1 MSVDRSAD
9 PGLPASDGSA
19 IRWLMLVYFASG
31 LCSLIDEVIWMR
43 LLKTV
48 LGSTVYASSIVVST
62 FMGGLALGALIMSRY
77 ADRVKRRLRLYAFLE
92 LCAALSA
99 LSLPWLLGLADVFY
113 RWFFRSGQP
122 SPAGVL
128 VVQAAVSSALLLVPT
143 MIMGSTLPLLGRY
156 VTALEDRVGRLVG
169 RLYALNTLGAA
180 VGCFLAGSVLIRLVG
195 VMGALYL
202 AAVVNLL
209 VALGG
214 WILSRSHDTV
224 AEEPT
229 ALASSSQATHP
240 DAGERAKS
248 VVLLLA
254 FFASGLISI
263 GYELVWMRSV
273 VFQLGGF
280 TYVFSSVLTV
290 YLLGNV
296 VGAWI
301 GGRLARRLK
310 SPAAGFGVSLTILGL
325 FGVLCVPWLVGWAHF
340 VEVAKL
346 RQVLDGLGG
355 PQFFPAVMWPLV
367 YTAALFSLPAVAMG
381 IGFPLAL
388 QAWGRRQHKVGQTT
402 GIVYGVNTIGAVLGG
417 LVTGFALIPL
427 LGVQYSITFLGLAG
441 VWAGAVLLHMFGARP
456 RPAFRVAR
464 VAVPVALTVAA
475 FVITGDLF
483 RRRVVALPGY
493 EIVAVKEGVTTT
505 VTVVRHKVNGTLQMT
520 SDGMQIAGD
529 DHHRAAQQMLGH
541 LGALLHGRPKTA
553 LTIGFGSGETSLCL
567 AQHDL
572 ERLDCVEIAPEVVD
586 LGLQYFRHINLGDQ
600 VHEKV
605 NLQYMDAKNYLRL
618 TEQRYDVI
626 INGAN
631 IPYYSGSAP
640 MFTKEHFENAR
651 DHLNPGG
658 IFVTKLHVGHMA
670 RSNFDSVLGTFV
682 EVYPHVT
689 LWFPVTR
696 PVSFFYI
703 AGSREPQVFSPLR
716 IREILE
722 KPNVRASAEYLRF
735 QTEMDVLGCYVGDET
750 GIRRYLGAFRVNR
763 DDAPFIEFN
772 VDRQFLDTT
781 RFMPEFLAKVRRDP
795 STDHLDWAGISEDAR
810 AKWHKEFRPKFD
822 AAKYVLLS
830 QGVTDPWLAMQNSA
844 AGLRLVPGHPVLL
857 AQEEQVLTFA
867 RSALGRGPEKD
878 MITRADAEL
887 KTTPDFAAAW
897 LIRSWARQRAGA
909 IIEALRA
916 AEAATRHAPHMALA
930 HEQLGTL
937 LLQSNRARE
946 AIAPLRA
953 AVRLRPKHPPG
964 HTLLVSALVQ
974 ARQFRSA
981 VAAAEEAVALSP
993 DAPPCLNLL
1002 ARLLAACPE
1011 DGVRDGARA
1020 VTLAERACQATE
1032 NKNPALMDSLAAAY
1046 AEVGR
1051 FPEAVRTATQ
1061 ALELAE
1067 RSGARYAEGIRE
1079 RLALYKSGRPY
1090 RGP

>member
-1 MSVDRSAD
+1 MNVNRSAD
-9 PGLPASDGSA
+9 PGLPASGGSA

-31 LCSLIDEVIWMR
+31 LCSLIDEVIWVR

-77 ADRVKRRLRLYAFLE
+77 ADRVRRRLRLYALLE
-92 LCAALSA
+92 LCAAASA
-99 LSLPWLLGLADVFY
+99 LALPWFLGLADVFY

-122 SPAGVL
+122 SPAAVL
-128 VVQAAVSSALLLVPT
+128 VVQAMVSSALLLVPT

-180 VGCFLAGSVLIRLVG
+180 VGCFLAGSVLIRMLG

-202 AAVVNLL
+202 AAAVNLL

-214 WILSRSHDTV
+214 WALSRSHDSV
-224 AEEPT
+224 AEQPST
-229 ALASSSQATHP
+229 PAPLSPITLP
-240 DAGERAKS
+240 DAEGRAKS
-248 VVLLLA
+248 VVLLLG

-296 VGAWI
+296 LGAWI
-301 GGRLARRLK
+301 GSRLARRLA

-325 FGVLCVPWLVGWAHF
+325 FGVLCVPWLVGWGRI
-340 VEVAKL
+340 VEVAKM
-346 RQVLDGLGG
+346 RQTLHGLGG
-355 PQFFPAVMWPLV
+355 PQFLPAVLWPLA
-367 YTAALFSLPAVAMG
+367 YTTVLFSLPAVAMG

-417 LVTGFALIPL
+417 LVTGFVLIPL
-427 LGVQYSITFLGLAG
+427 LGVQYSITLLGLAA
-441 VWAGAVLLHMFGARP
+441 VWVGAVLLHLFGVRP
-456 RPAFRVAR
+456 RLASRVVR
-464 VAVPVALTVAA
+464 VVLPVGLTVAA
-475 FVITGDLF
+475 FLIPGDLF
-483 RRRVVALPGY
+483 RRRVVALAGY

-505 VTVVRHKVNGTLQMT
+505 VAVARNKVNGTLQMT

-541 LGALLHGRPKTA
+541 LGALLHGRPRTV

-600 VHEKV
+600 VHEKT

-626 INGAN
+626 VNGAN

-640 MFTKEHFENAR
+640 MFTKEHFETAR

-658 IFVTKLHVGHMA
+658 VFVTKLHLGHMA
-670 RSNFDSVLGTFV
+670 RSNFDSVLGTFI
-682 EVYPHVT
+682 EVYPHMT
-689 LWFPVTR
+689 LWFPATR
-696 PVSFFYI
+696 PVSFFYVV
-703 AGSREPQVFSPLR
+703 GSKEPQVFSPLR
-716 IREILE
+716 IREILQ
-722 KPNVRASAEYLRF
+722 KPNVRASAAYLRF
-735 QTEMDVLGCYVGDET
+735 QTEMDVLSCFVGDET
-750 GIRRYLGAFRVNR
+750 GIRRYLGAFRVNS

-772 VDRQFLDTT
+772 LDRQDLDAALFL
-781 RFMPEFLAKVRRDP
+781 PKFLAAVRRAP
-795 STDHLDWAGISEDAR
+795 GADHLDWSGVSEAER
-810 AKWHKEFRPKFD
+810 EKWHKEFRPKFD
-822 AAKYVLLS
+822 AAEYVLRS
-830 QGVTDPWLAMQNSA
+830 QGVTDPWQALRNSA
-844 AGLRLVPGHPVLL
+844 DGLRLMPEHPVLL
-857 AQEEQVLTFA
+857 TQEEQVLSVA
-867 RSALGRGPEKD
+867 RKALSRGPAKHLVA
-878 MITRADAEL
+878 RADAEL
-887 KTTPDFAAAW
+887 KSTGDFAAAW
-897 LIRSWARQRAGA
+897 LIRSWALQRARAFGGA
-909 IIEALRA
+909 LHA
-916 AEAATRHAPHMALA
+916 AKEAARHAPHMVMAQ
-930 HEQLGTL
+930 EQLGTL
-937 LLQSNRARE
+937 LLGFNRAGE

-953 AVRLRPKHPPG
+953 VVRLRPKHAFG
-964 HTLLVSALVQ
+964 HIRLASAL
-974 ARQFRSA
+974 AKEKQFRSA
-981 VAAAEEAVALSP
+981 VTAAKEAVALSP
-993 DAPPCLNLL
+993 DEPFPLNLL
-1002 ARLLAACPE
+1002 AWLLATCPE

-1020 VTLAERACQATE
+1020 VSLAERACQVTE
-1032 NKNPALMDSLAAAY
+1032 YKNPALIDTLASAY
-1046 AEVGR
+1046 AEAGR
-1051 FPEAVRTATQ
+1051 FPEAVRSATQ
-1061 ALELAE
+1061 ALALAE
-1067 RSGARYAEGIRE
+1067 RSGAGLAEEIRA
-1079 RLALYKSGRPY
+1079 RLALYKSGLPY
-1090 RGP
+1090 RSP